1 MLRAAE
7 DAIDQF
13 DFVLEKLRA
22 AQRRVNAAERDER
35 ILPAVGRKAPQAER
49 VQKVGERVDERAVV
63 QRDVRLKL
71 VELRAADG
79 PLEFPGGLAGGDDA
93 AGVADDF
100 GILLGVRLAQLDERG
115 LRLAKLQIIQRL
127 VRVEHHPIVAAP
139 LVRQCGQVGQQ
150 SGGLSR

>member
-13 DFVLEKLRA
+13 DFVGEKLRP
-22 AQRRVNAAERDER
+22 AQRRVNAPERDECVF
-35 ILPAVGRKAPQAER
+35 AVIGGEAPEAER
-49 VQKVGERVDERAVV
+49 VQKISERIDERAVV
-63 QRDVRLKL
+63 QRDVRLKF
-71 VELRAADG
+71 VELRAAEG
-79 PLEFPGGLAGGDDA
+79 SLVFTGRLAGGDDA

-100 GILLGVRLAQLDERG
+100 GILLGVRMAEVDERG
-115 LRLAKLQIIQRL
+115 VRLAKLRIIRRL
-127 VRVEHHPIVAAP
+127 VRVGHHPIVAAP